1 MVAGRSH
8 DTDGEKT
15 DMSKKK
21 RIPVERRSFL
31 QATGATVTAAGLAGC
46 RGSSESSKFQIGALA
61 PMDSPVGPSIK
72 NSAKLAAKEINENGG
87 INGKDLE
94 VISKD
99 TKGNSS
105 TGKKRYQNLV
115 LDSKV
120 NMTVGVFVSE
130 VLMAIM
136 DDIAETET
144 IHLTT
149 GAATPRASTKVGK
162 NFEEYKYHFRTGPL
176 NAIQLGQNLA
186 DFSLAKFADMGWNK
200 VYMLLEDYEWTK
212 AIEKVVG
219 TTLQQSD
226 LQIVGKE
233 RFPADTNDYGTL
245 YNSVES
251 AGADAAFVA
260 MAHTGGTAVS
270 SWARD
275 RRPFGFG
282 GVHVPSQLPSFYDD
296 SMGTA
301 AYTVTQNVATPQ
313 SELTKHTKPYV
324 EAYKENF
331 NGLPAYTGY
340 ITYDAVKQYAQA
352 VSNMDGDP
360 TNSDDVVTALEESS
374 YTGTIGTIE
383 YHGKGHE
390 HAHDVI
396 YSKDKVNPVFQQWQP
411 TENGGGSQEV
421 IYPPEYATTE
431 YQPPEWI

>member
-1 MVAGRSH
+1 
-8 DTDGEKT
+8 
-15 DMSKKK
+15 MSKEKN
-21 RIPVERRSFL
+21 IPVERRSFL

-46 RGSSESSKFQIGALA
+46 RGSNETSKFQIGALA
-61 PMDSPVGPSIK
+61 PMDSSVGPSIK
-72 NSAKLAAKEINENGG
+72 NAAKLAATEINENGG
-87 INGKDLE
+87 INGKDVE
-94 VISKD
+94 IIAKD
-99 TKGNSS
+99 TKGDSS
-105 TGKKRYQNLV
+105 TGKTEYQNLV
-115 LDSKV
+115 LNDQV
-120 NMTVGVFVSE
+120 NMTVGVYVSE

-136 DDIAETET
+136 DDIAETES
-144 IHLTT
+144 IHFTT
-149 GAATPRASTKVGK
+149 GAATPRVSTKVSK
-162 NFEEYKYHFRTGPL
+162 EYDKYKYHFRTGPL

-186 DFSLAKFADMGWNK
+186 DFSLAMFSDMGWNN

-219 TTLQQSD
+219 QTIQQSD
-226 LQIVGKE
+226 FNLVGKE

-245 YNSVES
+245 YNKVEERD
-251 AGADAAFVA
+251 ADAAFVA
-260 MAHTGGTAVS
+260 MAHTGGTAIS

-282 GVHVPSQLPSFYDD
+282 GVHVPSQLPSFYEK
-296 SMGTA
+296 SKKTA

-313 SELTKHTKPYV
+313 SELTKHTQPFV
-324 EAYKENF
+324 ESYTDNF

-360 TNSDDVVTALEESS
+360 SNSDEVVSALEESS

-396 YSKDKVNPVFQQWQP
+396 YSKDKVNPVIQQWQP
-411 TENGGGSQEV
+411 NEDGGGNQEV
-421 IYPPEYATTE
+421 IYPPEYATSE
-431 YQPPEWI
+431 YKPPRWI